1 MSSQC
6 IQISFP
12 PNIRPKTLLLLV
24 LACREVFWHGKLC
37 QDQNGAKCAE
47 CQHVTSSKIHIN
59 IFDIKISPTKIA
71 PLHSQVLTSTNVAP
85 VKKSSS

>member
-1 MSSQC
+1 MHV
-6 IQISFP
+6 
-12 PNIRPKTLLLLV
+12 NLLTSLIKKRLNTTV
-24 LACREVFWHGKLC
+24 LFWHGKLC

-59 IFDIKISPTKIA
+59 IFDIKISRTKIA